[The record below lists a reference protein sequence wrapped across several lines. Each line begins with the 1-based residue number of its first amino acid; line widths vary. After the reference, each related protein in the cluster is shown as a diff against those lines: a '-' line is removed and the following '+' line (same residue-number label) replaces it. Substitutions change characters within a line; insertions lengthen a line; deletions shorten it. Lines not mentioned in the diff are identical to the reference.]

1 MKAPCRAALQSKTQC
16 PKCHRP
22 VSIKTLRYTH
32 VCVVAHGT
40 LQNVP
45 ARRSKR
51 PRRNAHHQRAN
62 MQTYSR
68 KSIKLHEV
76 PRERPTLRW
85 RFVKCTCPTSH
96 KRSRPGRVRDWQ
108 AL

>member
-1 MKAPCRAALQSKTQC
+1 MTAPCRAALQAKTQC

-32 VCVVAHGT
+32 ICGRTWDVAERTREEEGKAQAKHT
-40 LQNVP
+40 H
-45 ARRSKR
+45 R
-51 PRRNAHHQRAN
+51 RAN
-62 MQTYSR
+62 MQTYSH

-85 RFVKCTCPTSH
+85 RFVKCMCPTSH